1 MLKNF
6 SKPEE
11 TGEESE
17 SGTKMVDPLR
27 WYGLL
32 APQSLK
38 DAQSR
43 FVKGIKCGNCLMIVL
58 EESVEVG
65 NVMAKLH
72 TSELAIG
79 ELRKKQNSS
88 KSNATAEETDN
99 TESPTHAEI
108 DVRENEEVENIPV
121 QAPVIHSEEKEV
133 FDTQADHSESNE

>member
-1 MLKNF
+1 MENRL
-6 SKPEE
+6 
-11 TGEESE
+11 
-17 SGTKMVDPLR
+17 MV
-27 WYGLL
+27 
-32 APQSLK
+32 
-38 DAQSR
+38 
-43 FVKGIKCGNCLMIVL
+43 VL
-58 EESVEVG
+58 EESVEVA
-65 NVMAKLH
+65 NAMAKLH

-133 FDTQADHSESNE
+133 FDTQADHTESNE